1 MNLRRVSFAW
11 SLVLLSSIGCDGR
24 QPLGPSF
31 SVVSTPASL
40 TATAVSFSHISL
52 AWQDNSKNESGSEV
66 YRSTTGPTG
75 TFALRGPTGAG
86 ATSYSDGGLSGSS
99 QYCYKVRAFKVSG
112 PNRSYSPFST
122 TACATTPRTPLPAA
136 PSALH
141 ATPHLGYAISVGW
154 TDNSADETGFRAER
168 AATNAGPWTSVGT
181 TSSNVVAIEDF
192 QFLGVEQP
200 TCYRV
205 FGFNSQGDSPPSNTD
220 CATPPA
226 APTDFTATG
235 VDATTVDFTWTDRSA
250 VEEGYWIGI
259 DYGDG
264 YWDVVA
270 SVGPDATSYRLQG
283 DYVYYYLYFA
293 VAVKDLGY
301 SDWSNEMVPTPPAG
315 SSTVGASSTARMW
328 GPRSATAK
336 RRPAAQA
343 RPPMRP
349 RGKP

>member
-1 MNLRRVSFAW
+1 VPYGSTLVFVMWLDGSTNEAGFRVER
-11 SLVLLSSIGCDGR
+11 SIDGGASWAIAYTTAPDETAFWDDGR
-24 QPLGPSF
+24 
-31 SVVSTPASL
+31 
-40 TATAVSFSHISL
+40 
-52 AWQDNSKNESGSEV
+52 
-66 YRSTTGPTG
+66 
-75 TFALRGPTGAG
+75 
-86 ATSYSDGGLSGSS
+86 TS
-99 QYCYKVRAFKVSG
+99 
-112 PNRSYSPFST
+112 
-122 TACATTPRTPLPAA
+122 
-136 PSALH
+136 
-141 ATPHLGYAISVGW
+141 
-154 TDNSADETGFRAER
+154 
-168 AATNAGPWTSVGT
+168 
-181 TSSNVVAIEDF
+181 
-192 QFLGVEQP
+192 EQP
-200 TCYRV
+200 VCYRV

-283 DYVYYYLYFA
+283 DYVYYYWYFA
-293 VAVKDLGY
+293 VAVKDLG
-301 SDWSNEMVPTPPAG
+301 
-315 SSTVGASSTARMW
+315 STARMW

-349 RGKP
+349 RSKP